1 MSLSSSS
8 PKPQLFANTCKSVT
22 KESMDRQRR
31 SNLVHSYIT
40 FVPGIKCSSNL
51 ALISSMFSEFSWE
64 SLNILFCCS
73 SNISEY
79 PLWVFSTFCLNLDTI
94 RLNLLIHIAP
104 AGQMEIILSSICDCS
119 FSKFSHFAEFQFLA
133 RVFTVVG
140 YPRVLLH
147 FYIIFLLSVLFKFHS
162 RHHALLTV
170 ID

>member
-1 MSLSSSS
+1 
-8 PKPQLFANTCKSVT
+8 
-22 KESMDRQRR
+22 
-31 SNLVHSYIT
+31 
-40 FVPGIKCSSNL
+40 
-51 ALISSMFSEFSWE
+51 MFSEFSWE

-170 ID
+170 IDWSEHTYGWLYLETLFISKMRFYYQTRLFPSKSRNST